1 MSSPV
6 ATFRDPAGSL
16 RIDDDD
22 RVLRTVR
29 PEYAEDCLNFL
40 GSELAQSWI
49 AAGRLVE
56 TRVLASA
63 PGEQLELEHQRVF
76 FPSYPWEW
84 TPGQWIAAAEL
95 TLDFAEQQLSIARV
109 LKDATPLNV
118 LFEGSRPVFVD
129 VLSTEARELDNP
141 LWMAYGQFVRSFL
154 LPLAA
159 YKYLGWSLTASLSR
173 RDGYEPR
180 DLYPYLSTW
189 TRVQPAVFSHVTLPF
204 LLENKNAIN
213 TSGKKLKQRP
223 DVALYMHR
231 QHIKRLR
238 RALRALSPKIG
249 KSKWSAYPESAS
261 HYSSSDRNE
270 KHEFIER
277 ILYTAKPAHVLDIG
291 ANTGEYSRLAAQAGA
306 TVVAWDTDVASSEQN
321 WRAAC
326 ESRLPILPLIAD
338 AARPTPALGWQ
349 NAETS
354 SLLDRARGRFDLV
367 MMLGLIHHLLL
378 MDQIPMAEIARLVR
392 EFTTRWA
399 VVEWVPATD
408 VRFRDLCRGRD
419 SLYAHLD
426 ERAFLRSFT
435 QYFEPIA
442 RRPLSNGRVL
452 FFLLR
457 NR

>member
-1 MSSPV
+1 MSSPA

-16 RIDDDD
+16 RIDDD
-22 RVLRTVR
+22 RVLRTVHA
-29 PEYAEDCLNFL
+29 EYAEDCLNFL

-49 AAGRLVE
+49 ASGRLVG
-56 TRVLASA
+56 TRVLSSS
-63 PGEQLELEHQRVF
+63 PGEELELEHQRVF

-95 TLDFAEQQLSIARV
+95 TLDFAEQQLSIGRV

-129 VLSTEARELDNP
+129 VLSTEARELENP
-141 LWMAYGQFVRSFL
+141 LWTAYGQFVRTFL

-159 YKYLGWSLTASLSR
+159 CKYLGWSLAASLSR

-180 DLYPYLSTW
+180 DLYPYLSAW
-189 TRVQPAVFSHVTLPF
+189 TRLQPAVFSHVTLPF
-204 LLENKNAIN
+204 LLEKKNASN
-213 TSGKKLKQRP
+213 TSAGKLRQRP
-223 DVALYMHR
+223 EVALYMHR
-231 QHIKRLR
+231 RRIKHLR
-238 RALRALSPKIG
+238 RALRAFTPTMG
-249 KSKWSAYPESAS
+249 TSKWSAYPENAS
-261 HYSSSDRNE
+261 HYSSTDRDE
-270 KHEFIER
+270 KREFIER

-306 TVVAWDTDVASSEQN
+306 NVVAWDTDVAAAEQN

-326 ESRLPILPLIAD
+326 DSRLPILPLIAD

-354 SLLDRARGRFDLV
+354 SLLDRARRRFDLV

-378 MDQIPMAEIARLVR
+378 IDQIPMAEIARLIN
-392 EFTTRWA
+392 ELTTRWA
-399 VVEWVPATD
+399 VVEWIPTTD
-408 VRFRDLCRGRD
+408 VRFRELCRGRD

-435 QYFEPIA
+435 QYFEPVA
-442 RRPLSNGRVL
+442 RKPLSNGRVL
-452 FFLLR
+452 LFLLR
-457 NR
+457 NH

>member
-16 RIDDDD
+16 RIDDD

-40 GSELAQSWI
+40 GSELAQNWI
-49 AAGRLVE
+49 ATGRLVE
-56 TRVLASA
+56 TRVVSSV

-84 TPGQWIAAAEL
+84 TPGPWLAAADL
-95 TLDFAEQQLSIARV
+95 TLDFAEQQLSIGRV

-141 LWMAYGQFVRSFL
+141 LWTAYGQFVRTFL

-159 YKYLGWSLTASLSR
+159 CKYLGWPLAASLAR

-180 DLYPYLSTW
+180 DLYPYLSAW
-189 TRVQPAVFSHVTLPF
+189 TRIKPAVFSHVTLPF
-204 LLENKNAIN
+204 LLEKENATN
-213 TSGKKLKQRP
+213 TSAGKLKQRA

-231 QHIKRLR
+231 RRIKHLR
-238 RALRALSPKIG
+238 RALRAFTPKTG
-249 KSKWSAYPESAS
+249 DSKWSAYPESAF
-261 HYSSSDRNE
+261 HYSPADRSE
-270 KHEFIER
+270 KREFIER
-277 ILYTAKPAHVLDIG
+277 ILYTAKPANVLDVG

-306 TVVAWDTDVASSEQN
+306 NVVAWDTDVAASEQN

-326 ESRLPILPLIAD
+326 ESRLPILPLLAD
-338 AARPTPALGWQ
+338 AARPTPALGWR
-349 NAETS
+349 NSETS
-354 SLLDRARGRFDLV
+354 SLLERARGRFDLV

-378 MDQIPMAEIARLVR
+378 IDQIPMREVARLVN
-392 EFTTRWA
+392 ELTTRWA
-399 VVEWVPATD
+399 IVEWVPATD
-408 VRFRDLCRGRD
+408 IRFRELCRGRD

-426 ERAFLRSFT
+426 EQAFLKSFT
-435 QYFEPIA
+435 EYFDPVA
-442 RRPLSNGRVL
+442 RKPLSNGRIL

-457 NR
+457 NH

>member
-16 RIDDDD
+16 RIDDE
-22 RVLRTVR
+22 RVLRTVH
-29 PEYAEDCLNFL
+29 PEYAEDCLSFL

-49 AAGRLVE
+49 ASGRLVE
-56 TRVLASA
+56 TRVLSSN
-63 PGEQLELEHQRVF
+63 PGEELELEHQRVF

-95 TLDFAEQQLSIARV
+95 TLDFAEQQLSIGRV

-129 VLSTEARELDNP
+129 VLSTEARELENP
-141 LWMAYGQFVRSFL
+141 LWMAYGQFVRTFL

-159 YKYLGWSLTASLSR
+159 YKYLGWPLAASLSR

-180 DLYPYLSTW
+180 DIYPYLSAW
-189 TRVQPAVFSHVTLPF
+189 TRLQPAVFSKVTLPF
-204 LLENKNAIN
+204 LVEKKNANN
-213 TSGKKLKQRP
+213 TSSAKLKQRP

-231 QHIKRLR
+231 RRIKRLR
-238 RALRALSPKIG
+238 RALRAFTPKMG
-249 KSKWSAYPESAS
+249 DSRWSGYPESAS
-261 HYSSSDRNE
+261 HYSPDDHAE
-270 KHEFIER
+270 KQEFIER

-306 TVVAWDTDVASSEQN
+306 SVVAWDTDVAAAEQN
-321 WRAAC
+321 WSAAC
-326 ESRLPILPLIAD
+326 ESRLSILPLIAD

-378 MDQIPMAEIARLVR
+378 IDQIPMAEVARLVN
-392 EFTTRWA
+392 ELTNRWA

-408 VRFRDLCRGRD
+408 VRFKELCRGRD
-419 SLYAHLD
+419 SLYFHLD
-426 ERAFLRSFT
+426 QRAFLRSFT
-435 QYFEPIA
+435 QYFEPVA
-442 RRPLSNGRVL
+442 RKPLSNGRVL

-457 NR
+457 NH

>member
-1 MSSPV
+1 MSSPA

-16 RIDDDD
+16 RIDDE
-22 RVLRTVR
+22 RVLRTVHA
-29 PEYAEDCLNFL
+29 EYAEDCLSFL
-40 GSELAQSWI
+40 GSELAQSWV
-49 AAGRLVE
+49 ANGRLVE
-56 TRVLASA
+56 TRVLSSG
-63 PGEQLELEHQRVF
+63 PGEELELEHQRVF

-95 TLDFAEQQLSIARV
+95 TLDFAEQQLSIGRV

-129 VLSTEARELDNP
+129 VLSTEARELENP
-141 LWMAYGQFVRSFL
+141 LWMAYGQFVRTFL

-159 YKYLGWSLTASLSR
+159 NKYLGWPLAASLGR

-180 DLYPYLSTW
+180 DLYPYLSIW
-189 TRVQPAVFSHVTLPF
+189 TRLQPAVFAHITLPF
-204 LLENKNAIN
+204 LLEKKNAN
-213 TSGKKLKQRP
+213 NGSSGKLKQRA

-231 QHIKRLR
+231 RRINHLR
-238 RALRALSPKIG
+238 RALRAFTPKMG
-249 KSKWSAYPESAS
+249 DSKWSAYPENAS
-261 HYSSSDRNE
+261 HYSSTDRGE
-270 KHEFIER
+270 KREFIER

-306 TVVAWDTDVASSEQN
+306 NVVAWDTDVAAAEQN
-321 WRAAC
+321 WRGAC
-326 ESRLPILPLIAD
+326 EARFPILPIIAD

-378 MDQIPMAEIARLVR
+378 IDQIPMAEIARLVN

-408 VRFRDLCRGRD
+408 VRFRKLCRGRD

-435 QYFEPIA
+435 QYFEPVA
-442 RRPLSNGRVL
+442 RKPLSNGRIL

-457 NR
+457 NH

>member
-1 MSSPV
+1 MSSPA

-16 RIDDDD
+16 RIDDD

-29 PEYAEDCLNFL
+29 PEYAEDCLHFL
-40 GSELAQSWI
+40 SSELAQSWI
-49 AAGRLVE
+49 ASGRLVE
-56 TRVLASA
+56 TRVLSRA

-84 TPGQWIAAAEL
+84 TPGQWIAAGNL
-95 TLDFAEQQLSIARV
+95 TLDFAEQQLSIGRV
-109 LKDATPLNV
+109 LKDATPLNI

-141 LWMAYGQFVRSFL
+141 LWPAYGQFVRTFL

-159 YKYLGWSLTASLSR
+159 YKYLGWPLAASLSR

-180 DLYPYLSTW
+180 DLYPYLSNW
-189 TRVQPAVFSHVTLPF
+189 TRLRAAIFSHVTVPF
-204 LLENKNAIN
+204 LLEKKNATN
-213 TSGKKLKQRP
+213 TSAGKLRQRP

-231 QHIKRLR
+231 RRIKHLR
-238 RALRALSPKIG
+238 RALRAFTPKMG
-249 KSKWSAYPESAS
+249 DSKWSAYPQSAS
-261 HYSSSDRNE
+261 HYSSGDRST
-270 KHEFIER
+270 KREFIER
-277 ILYTAKPAHVLDIG
+277 ILYAAKPVQVLDIG

-306 TVVAWDTDVASSEQN
+306 NVVAWDTDVAASEQN
-321 WRAAC
+321 WCAAC
-326 ESRLPILPLIAD
+326 ELRLPILPLLAD
-338 AARPTPALGWQ
+338 AARPTPALGWK
-349 NAETS
+349 NSETS
-354 SLLDRARGRFDLV
+354 SLLERARGRFDFV

-378 MDQIPMAEIARLVR
+378 IDQIPMGEIARLVN
-392 EFTTRWA
+392 ELTTRWA

-408 VRFRDLCRGRD
+408 VRFRELCRGRD

-435 QYFEPIA
+435 EYFEPVA
-442 RRPLSNGRVL
+442 RKSLGNGRVL

-457 NR
+457 NH

>member
-1 MSSPV
+1 MSSPA

-16 RIDDDD
+16 RIDDE
-22 RVLRTVR
+22 RVLSTVHA
-29 PEYAEDCLNFL
+29 EYAEDCLNFL

-49 AAGRLVE
+49 ATGRLVE
-56 TRVLASA
+56 THVLSSA
-63 PGEQLELEHQRVF
+63 PGEELELEHQRVF
-76 FPSYPWEW
+76 FPSSPWEW
-84 TPGQWIAAAEL
+84 TPCQWIAAAEL
-95 TLDFAEQQLSIARV
+95 TLDFAEQQLSIGRV

-129 VLSTEARELDNP
+129 VLSTEARELQNP
-141 LWMAYGQFVRSFL
+141 LWMAYGQFVRTFL

-159 YKYLGWSLTASLSR
+159 YKYLGWPLPASLSR

-180 DLYPYLSTW
+180 DLYPYLSNW
-189 TRVQPAVFSHVTLPF
+189 TRLQPAVFSHVTLPF
-204 LLENKNAIN
+204 LLEKKNGN
-213 TSGKKLKQRP
+213 STSVGKLKQRP

-231 QHIKRLR
+231 RRINHLR
-238 RALRALSPKIG
+238 RALRAFTPKVG
-249 KSKWSAYPESAS
+249 DSKWSAYPESAS
-261 HYSSSDRNE
+261 HYSSDDRAE
-270 KHEFIER
+270 KQEFIER

-306 TVVAWDTDVASSEQN
+306 NVVAWDTDVAAAEQN

-326 ESRLPILPLIAD
+326 ESRLPILPIIAD

-378 MDQIPMAEIARLVR
+378 IDQIPMGEIARLVN

-408 VRFRDLCRGRD
+408 VRFRELCRGRD
-419 SLYAHLD
+419 ALYAHLD
-426 ERAFLRSFT
+426 ERAFLRNFT
-435 QYFEPIA
+435 QYFEPVA
-442 RRPLSNGRVL
+442 RKPLSNGRVL

-457 NR
+457 NH